1 VVAAGAAVVLGVVV
15 GLCCLIAPP
24 AVPTFLLASTAFN
37 LLIGAT
43 EARWR
48 LYGWREPGADEQI
61 AWPDPVKPG
70 DEQLSFDL
78 IVPLRDEADVIGET
92 LRGLLRQTHPRLHIV
107 VSLCDDDKPT
117 IDAVRAVVSE
127 DLLTSRITIVT
138 GHYANPTKAQQLN
151 RALEVCAGDVVGV
164 IDAEDDVA
172 EDLLVHAEALLTRDG
187 ADVVQ
192 GGVQLMNLGIGL
204 DKWFQVHN
212 VLEYFFWFTSRMAFH
227 ASTGFVPLGGNT
239 VFVRRELLERAGGWP
254 LSITEDCALGVRLT
268 AEFGAKVATAY
279 SASLTT
285 REEAPPSI
293 FNKEVGSLFWQR
305 DRWIRGFIE
314 QFIAGRWLHMP
325 TLKQR
330 LLAGYILATP
340 ILQALSFF
348 LLPTAIIVGLVVNTP
363 IALALLLFTPYIPM
377 GLTTATQLIG
387 LHDFCRRYDKRASGW
402 HYASLIFLAPL
413 YQVVLC
419 GAATVAVYKYASGD
433 NTWYKTGRAGE
444 HRGTPTP
451 TPPTVTP
458 PTVTPPTPTPPT
470 PTPPAPIPPTPA
482 PTAPHGDFEDVEGV
496 AA

>member
-1 VVAAGAAVVLGVVV
+1 VVLGAVVALAAIA
-15 GLCCLIAPP
+15 GLCYLIAAPV
-24 AVPTFLLASTAFN
+24 VPTFLLAATAFN
-37 LLIGAT
+37 LVIGAT

-61 AWPDPVKPG
+61 AWPAPVQPG
-70 DEQLSFDL
+70 DEKLSFDL
-78 IVPLRDEADVIGET
+78 IVPLRDEASVIGET
-92 LRGLLRQTHPRLHIV
+92 LRGLLRQTHSRLHIV
-107 VSLCDDDKPT
+107 VSLCDDDQST
-117 IDAVRAVVSE
+117 IDAVRAVVRE
-127 DLLTSRITIVT
+127 NLLANRITIVT
-138 GHYANPTKAQQLN
+138 DHYANPTKAQQLN
-151 RALEVCAGDVVGV
+151 RALEVCMGDVVGV

-172 EDLLVHAEALLTRDG
+172 EDLLLHTEALLTRDG

-212 VLEYFFWFTSRMAFH
+212 VLEYFFWYTSRMAFH

-239 VFVRRELLERAGGWP
+239 VFIRRELLERAGGWP
-254 LSITEDCALGVRLT
+254 LTITEDCALGVRLT

-285 REEAPPSI
+285 REEAPASI

-314 QFIAGRWLHMP
+314 QFIEGRWLSMP
-325 TLKQR
+325 TMKQR

-340 ILQALSFF
+340 VLQALSFF
-348 LLPTAIIVGLVVNTP
+348 LLPTAIIIGLTANTP

-387 LHDFCRRYDKRASGW
+387 LHDFCRRYDKRASVW
-402 HYASLIFLAPL
+402 HYASLVFLAPL
-413 YQVVLC
+413 YQFVLC
-419 GAATVAVYKYASGD
+419 GAAAVSIYKYAIGD
-433 NTWYKTGRAGE
+433 QTWYKTGRAGE
-444 HRGTPTP
+444 HRGAPASPTLR
-451 TPPTVTP
+451 
-458 PTVTPPTPTPPT
+458 
-470 PTPPAPIPPTPA
+470 A
-482 PTAPHGDFEDVEGV
+482 EVEEV

>member
-1 VVAAGAAVVLGVVV
+1 MVALGAAVALAVIV
-15 GLCCLIAPP
+15 GLCVAIAPP
-24 AVPTFLLASTAFN
+24 AVPTFLLTCTAFN
-37 LLIGAT
+37 LVIGAT

-61 AWPDPVKPG
+61 AWPDPVQPG
-70 DEQLSFDL
+70 DEKLAFDL
-78 IVPLRDEADVIGET
+78 IVPLRDEANVIGET

-117 IDAVRAVVSE
+117 IEAVRAVVSE
-127 DLLTSRITIVT
+127 NLLANQITIVT

-151 RALEVCAGDVVGV
+151 RALKVCMGDVVGV

-172 EDLLVHAEALLTRDG
+172 EDLLVHAEALMTRDD

-227 ASTGFVPLGGNT
+227 AATGFVPLGGNT

-305 DRWIRGFIE
+305 DRWVRGFIE
-314 QFIAGRWLHMP
+314 QFVAGRWLGMP
-325 TLKQR
+325 TMKQR

-340 ILQALSFF
+340 ILQAISFV
-348 LLPTAIIVGLVVNTP
+348 LLPTAIIIGLMVNTP
-363 IALALLLFTPYIPM
+363 IALALLLFTPYIPI

-387 LHDFCRRYDKRASGW
+387 LHDFCRRYEKRASVW
-402 HYASLIFLAPL
+402 HYASLVFLAPL
-413 YQVVLC
+413 YQIVLC
-419 GAATVAVYKYASGD
+419 GAAAVAVYKYASGD
-433 NTWYKTGRAGE
+433 KTWYKTGRASE
-444 HRGTPTP
+444 HRGTPAP
-451 TPPTVTP
+451 R
-458 PTVTPPTPTPPT
+458 PPT
-470 PTPPAPIPPTPA
+470 PTPPAPTPSTQTPTTA
-482 PTAPHGDFEDVEGV
+482 TPTAPAPASPASTTQTPDAEEVEDV

>member
-1 VVAAGAAVVLGVVV
+1 MVILGAAVILAVIA
-15 GLCCLIAPP
+15 GLCLLIAPP

-37 LLIGAT
+37 LVIGAT

-61 AWPDPVKPG
+61 AWPDPVKTG
-70 DEQLSFDL
+70 DEKLSFDL
-78 IVPLRDEADVIGET
+78 IVPLRDEASVIGET
-92 LRGLLRQTHPRLHIV
+92 LRGLLRQTHSRLHIV

-117 IDAVRAVVSE
+117 IDAVRAVVRE
-127 DLLTSRITIVT
+127 NLLTNRITIVT
-138 GHYANPTKAQQLN
+138 DHYANPTKAQQLN
-151 RALEVCAGDVVGV
+151 RALEVCMGDVVGV

-239 VFVRRELLERAGGWP
+239 VFVRRELLARAGGWP

-279 SASLTT
+279 SPRLTT
-285 REEAPPSI
+285 REEAPTTI
-293 FNKEVGSLFWQR
+293 FNKKIGSLFWQR

-314 QFIAGRWLHMP
+314 QFIAGRWLNMP
-325 TLKQR
+325 TLRQR
-330 LLAGYILATP
+330 LLAGYILVTP

-348 LLPTAIIVGLVVNTP
+348 LLPTAIVMGLMVNSP
-363 IALALLLFTPYIPM
+363 IGLALLLFTPYIPM
-377 GLTTATQLIG
+377 GVTTASQLIG
-387 LHDFCRRYDKRASGW
+387 LHEFCRKYDMRASRW
-402 HYASLIFLAPL
+402 HYASLAFLAPL
-413 YQVVLC
+413 YQIVLC
-419 GAATVAVYKYASGD
+419 GAAAVAVYKYATGD
-433 NTWYKTGRAGE
+433 KTWYKTGRAGE
-444 HRGTPTP
+444 HRGLAA
-451 TPPTVTP
+451 PPVP
-458 PTVTPPTPTPPT
+458 D
-470 PTPPAPIPPTPA
+470 AP
-482 PTAPHGDFEDVEGV
+482 DLED
-496 AA
+496 AAA

>member
-1 VVAAGAAVVLGVVV
+1 MLRAVMRSRLRRLRIRIRTRIRNDPRLVV
-15 GLCCLIAPP
+15 GLGTAFVVVAIAGACYLVAPP

-37 LLIGAT
+37 LVIGAT

-48 LYGWREPGADEQI
+48 LYGWRDPGADAEI
-61 AWPDPVKPG
+61 AWPDPVRPG
-70 DEQLSFDL
+70 HEKLSFDL
-78 IVPLRDEADVIGET
+78 IVPLRDEAAVIGET

-107 VSLCDDDKPT
+107 VSLCDDDEST
-117 IDAVRAVVSE
+117 IDAVRTIVRE
-127 DLLTSRITIVT
+127 NLLTNRITMIT
-138 GHYANPTKAQQLN
+138 DHYDNPSKAQQLN
-151 RALEVCAGDVVGV
+151 RALEVCMGDVVGV

-279 SASLTT
+279 SAKLTT
-285 REEAPPSI
+285 REEAPTTI
-293 FNKEVGSLFWQR
+293 FNKEIGSLFWQR

-314 QFIAGRWLHMP
+314 QFIAGRWLSMP
-325 TLKQR
+325 TPRQR

-340 ILQALSFF
+340 ILQAMSFF
-348 LLPTAIIVGLVVNTP
+348 LLPTAIIIGLVVNTP

-387 LHDFCRRYDKRASGW
+387 LHEFCRKYDKKASLW
-402 HYASLIFLAPL
+402 HYASLVFLAPL
-413 YQVVLC
+413 YQIVLC
-419 GAATVAVYKYASGD
+419 GAAAVAVYKYATGD
-433 NTWYKTGRAGE
+433 KTWYRTGRAGE
-444 HRGTPTP
+444 HRG
-451 TPPTVTP
+451 
-458 PTVTPPTPTPPT
+458 
-470 PTPPAPIPPTPA
+470 
-482 PTAPHGDFEDVEGV
+482 V
-496 AA
+496 AAAAVPAVVVSSAAVDLEDAG

>member
-1 VVAAGAAVVLGVVV
+1 MLRAVMRSRLRRIRARISTDPRLMVILGAAVILTVIV
-15 GLCCLIAPP
+15 GLCLLIAPP

-37 LLIGAT
+37 LVIGAT

-61 AWPDPVKPG
+61 AWPAPVQTG
-70 DEQLSFDL
+70 DEKLSFDL
-78 IVPLRDEADVIGET
+78 IVPLRDEANVIGET
-92 LRGLLRQTHPRLHIV
+92 LRGLLRQTHSRLHIV

-117 IDAVRAVVSE
+117 IDAVRAVVRE
-127 DLLTSRITIVT
+127 NLLTNRITIVT
-138 GHYANPTKAQQLN
+138 DHYANPTKAQQLN
-151 RALEVCAGDVVGV
+151 RALEVCMGDVVGV

-239 VFVRRELLERAGGWP
+239 VFIRRDLLERAGGWP

-314 QFIAGRWLHMP
+314 QFIAGRWLGMP
-325 TLKQR
+325 TLKQK

-348 LLPTAIIVGLVVNTP
+348 LLPTAIIIGLMVNTP

-387 LHDFCRRYDKRASGW
+387 LHDFCRRYDKKASGW
-402 HYASLIFLAPL
+402 HYASLVFLAPL

-419 GAATVAVYKYASGD
+419 GAAAVAVYKYASGD

-444 HRGTPTP
+444 HRGTPPPAP
-451 TPPTVTP
+451 TPPSS
-458 PTVTPPTPTPPT
+458 
-470 PTPPAPIPPTPA
+470 PA
-482 PTAPHGDFEDVEGV
+482 DVEGL